1 MVDELPAQKD
11 LFDEWLESIEKP
23 NTRNG
28 YGPYFAKLLR
38 IMQTNAEEMR
48 TRLKSNPGDNWREAK
63 RVTLDPAFT
72 AKGREITL
80 CAFRHFIR
88 YCDVF
93 PPNDKIPKAPKAK
106 RTPYMK
112 WEQALKLCDAATPPY
127 RWIFRL
133 QAYCGWGIG
142 EFLKFNE
149 KAVNW
154 ERARQ
159 AVTDGKEYFRFEF
172 AIRKRNNESW
182 YTLIP
187 TFVLKEIFDANNHYP
202 LTTTRG
208 KPLDLTNYHSSVVLL
223 ESAFKNAANRAALK
237 LDPMP
242 SPHEFRDTFKTHC
255 TKCGVIPECKEFALG
270 HKVDPLGYE
279 KCIEDPDF
287 VWSEIRKAY
296 GPTTQ
301 ELEGVAKENQELR
314 QNMREMQAQI
324 DELRKG
330 RLGPLTK
337 EDVQRMV
344 ESYLS
349 KR

>member
-1 MVDELPAQKD
+1 LDVRKD
-11 LFDEWLESIEKP
+11 LFDEWLESIEKV

-28 YGPYFAKLLR
+28 YGPYLNKLFDK
-38 IMQTNAEEMR
+38 MNTTAEEMR
-48 TRLKSNPGDNWREAK
+48 QRLKESAGEPWREAK
-63 RVTLDPAFT
+63 KVTLDPAFT

-80 CAFRHFIR
+80 CAFRHFMR

-112 WEQALKLCDAATPPY
+112 WEEALKLCDAATPPY

-142 EFLKFNE
+142 EFLRFNG
-149 KAVNW
+149 KAENW
-154 ERARQ
+154 TRAKN
-159 AVTDGKEYFRFEF
+159 AVIDGKDYFRFEF
-172 AIRKRNNESW
+172 PNRKRNEKSW

-187 TFVLKEIFDANNHYP
+187 TFVLKEIFDATNQFP

-208 KPLDLTNYHSSVVLL
+208 KPLDSTNYHSSVVLL
-223 ESAFKNAANRAALK
+223 ESAFKNAASRAALK
-237 LDPMP
+237 FDPMP

-255 TKCGVIPECKEFALG
+255 TKCGVIPECKEFSLG

-314 QNMREMQAQI
+314 ESLRQMQQQV

-330 RLGPLTK
+330 NLGPLTK
-337 EDVQRMV
+337 EDVRRMI
-344 ESYLS
+344 EQYAA
-349 KR
+349 KA